1 MHLQI
6 GKKNKIYI
14 YLIIFFLFTTVSNL
28 QISNSNL
35 FKFSFKDIKVSGLSE
50 KNNLSILQ
58 ELKKIQLK
66 NIFFIQKDI
75 LAKILTQNNLVNSF
89 EIKRIFPNTIEIKI
103 KKTEFLGITNV
114 DGNFYFIG
122 SNGKLISYDESTKN
136 LPYVFGKISTFSFIE
151 FINILKQS
159 TVDIKNIKEIYFF
172 PSGRWDIKTKQ
183 DKLFKLPSKNIL
195 SALNTINKLNISKE
209 FKKAS
214 IVDLRFNDKIIFT
227 NE

>member
-1 MHLQI
+1 MHLPI

-14 YLIIFFLFTTVSNL
+14 YLIIFFLFTTITNL

-50 KNNLSILQ
+50 KNNFSILQ

>member
-14 YLIIFFLFTTVSNL
+14 YLIIFFLFTTISNL

-89 EIKRIFPNTIEIKI
+89 EIKRIFPNTLEIKI

>member
-1 MHLQI
+1 M
-6 GKKNKIYI
+6 
-14 YLIIFFLFTTVSNL
+14 

-50 KNNLSILQ
+50 KNNFSILQ

>member
-1 MHLQI
+1 MHLPI

-14 YLIIFFLFTTVSNL
+14 YLIIFFLFTTISNL

-136 LPYVFGKISTFSFIE
+136 LPYVFGKISTFSLIE

>member
-1 MHLQI
+1 M
-6 GKKNKIYI
+6 
-14 YLIIFFLFTTVSNL
+14 
-28 QISNSNL
+28 
-35 FKFSFKDIKVSGLSE
+35 
-50 KNNLSILQ
+50 
-58 ELKKIQLK
+58 
-66 NIFFIQKDI
+66 
-75 LAKILTQNNLVNSF
+75 TQNNLVNSF
-89 EIKRIFPNTIEIKI
+89 EIKKIFPNTIEIKI
-103 KKTEFLGITNV
+103 KKTKFLGITNI

-122 SNGKLISYDESTKN
+122 SNGKLINYDESTKN
-136 LPYVFGKISTFSFIE
+136 LPYIFGKIDTFNFIE
-151 FINILKQS
+151 FINIIKQS

-195 SALNTINKLNISKE
+195 SVLNTISKLNNSKE

>member
-1 MHLQI
+1 MHLPI

-14 YLIIFFLFTTVSNL
+14 YLIIFFLFTTISNL

>member
-14 YLIIFFLFTTVSNL
+14 YLIIFFLFTTITNL

-122 SNGKLISYDESTKN
+122 SNGKLITYDESTKN

>member
-1 MHLQI
+1 MHLPI
-6 GKKNKIYI
+6 DKKNKIYI
-14 YLIIFFLFTTVSNL
+14 YLIIFFLFTTISNL
-28 QISNSNL
+28 QIYNSNL
-35 FKFSFKDIKVSGLSE
+35 FKFSFKDIKISGLSE
-50 KNNLSILQ
+50 KNNLSIVQ
-58 ELKKIQLK
+58 ELKKIQMK

-89 EIKRIFPNTIEIKI
+89 EIKKIFPNTIEIKI
-103 KKTEFLGITNV
+103 KKTKFLGITNI

-122 SNGKLISYDESTKN
+122 SNGKLINYDESTKN
-136 LPYVFGKISTFSFIE
+136 LPYVFGKIDTFNFIR
-151 FINILKQS
+151 FINVIKQS

-183 DKLFKLPSKNIL
+183 DILFKLPSKNIL
-195 SALNTINKLNISKE
+195 YVLNTINKLNNSKE
-209 FKKAS
+209 FKNAS

>member
-1 MHLQI
+1 M
-6 GKKNKIYI
+6 
-14 YLIIFFLFTTVSNL
+14 

-66 NIFFIQKDI
+66 NIFFIQRDI
-75 LAKILTQNNLVNSF
+75 LEKILTQNNLVNSF

>member
-1 MHLQI
+1 MHLPI
-6 GKKNKIYI
+6 DKKNKIYI
-14 YLIIFFLFTTVSNL
+14 YLIIFFLFTTISNL
-28 QISNSNL
+28 QIYNSNL
-35 FKFSFKDIKVSGLSE
+35 FKFSFKDIKISGLSE
-50 KNNLSILQ
+50 KNNLYIVQ
-58 ELKKIQLK
+58 ELKKIQMK

-89 EIKRIFPNTIEIKI
+89 EIKKIFPNTIEIKI
-103 KKTEFLGITNV
+103 KKTKFLGITNI

-122 SNGKLISYDESTKN
+122 SNGKLINYDESSKN
-136 LPYVFGKISTFSFIE
+136 LPYIFGKIDTFNFLE
-151 FINILKQS
+151 FINLIKQS

-195 SALNTINKLNISKE
+195 PALNTISKLNNSKE

-214 IVDLRFNDKIIFT
+214 IVDLRFKDKIIFT